1 MKRFLNLFLL
11 LSKLLKLFSCFTIL
25 TGVQSAS
32 MLQIT
37 MELEILGSGTSHG
50 VPVVGCTC
58 PVCTSQNPKDN
69 RMRTSA
75 LIRLDDGK
83 ACIIDVG
90 PEFRIQALRAGI
102 TTLEAAFITHSHAD
116 HLHGLDDLRIFTRK
130 QPLPI
135 WAERSCLRD
144 IRSRF
149 SYAFHKT
156 PKGGGKPHFRLCP
169 VSVREKRI
177 PVCDPAIIT
186 VAGANF
192 QPVPVFHGSLM
203 IFGWRIGDTAYITDC
218 NRIPNYSFRL
228 LAGVKNL
235 VIGALRLR
243 EHSTHFSFPQAV
255 AAIDR
260 IGVENAWFTHICHDF
275 SHEQIQAWLRENA
288 PGKKIEPAYDGLRIT
303 IQGTT

>member
-1 MKRFLNLFLL
+1 MSFGCVVLSTHRYQSSLFETISQPFLL
-11 LSKLLKLFSCFTIL
+11 LSKLLKLFLFTIL
-25 TGVQSAS
+25 TGSN
-32 MLQIT
+32 
-37 MELEILGSGTSHG
+37 
-50 VPVVGCTC
+50 P
-58 PVCTSQNPKDN
+58 PVCFKLRWNLKYRLRNQPWCSGGRLYLPGLHLAESQRQPYAHQ
-69 RMRTSA
+69 RPYQA
-75 LIRLDDGK
+75 DDGK

-130 QPLPI
+130 HPLPI

-144 IRSRF
+144 IKSRF

-255 AAIDR
+255 ASIDR

-275 SHEQIQAWLRENA
+275 SHEQIQSWLRENA
-288 PGKKIEPAYDGLRIT
+288 PGKK
-303 IQGTT
+303 